1 MKTRAL
7 FLLCLLCWIGFFTGC
22 NREKPYKKPLTA
34 VRLQTVEERSN
45 IEGLRYSASIM
56 PYTQINLSFRVGGYI
71 QHIMQIKG
79 ADGRTRNIQEGDV
92 ISKGTILAKVRE
104 ADYMAKLNMAKSV
117 LAEATASFTNADINF
132 KRATNLLKTESITGK
147 EYDSAKALFD
157 SAKAR
162 IDGAKAQVEEAQI
175 ALGDCSLKAPM
186 PLLIMK
192 RNIET
197 GSLVAPGATGFVA
210 ADTSSVKAVFGVPD
224 VVLSNL
230 VLGGSQTVFTEAF
243 QGKEFR
249 GIITGI
255 SPSADPHS
263 RVFEI
268 EITIPNPDNRLKAGM
283 IVSLETT
290 GGKLKKPILTVPLN
304 AIVRPRDNPAGY
316 ALYVVEEKEGKSIAR
331 MRNIKAGDVFG
342 NALAVTEGVRA
353 GERVIVT
360 GATLVTDGEQVNIAP

>member
-1 MKTRAL
+1 
-7 FLLCLLCWIGFFTGC
+7 
-22 NREKPYKKPLTA
+22 
-34 VRLQTVEERSN
+34 
-45 IEGLRYSASIM
+45 M